1 MQQPAGPSDKQEA
14 TMTAVFKTSSR
25 SIASS
30 GIAERG
36 LQPRRFATFLTGGAV
51 ALALVIGAALPAKAD
66 KKDDLTKALIAAL
79 VVGVIANELDD
90 GDSKHK
96 PKPVKQ
102 PRVPSVCEISIDG
115 AQRSVSLFSENCIRR
130 EGFDYRLPRGCA
142 NSARIFGRNDKVYS
156 AQCLRDAG
164 FRVSG
169 R

>member
-1 MQQPAGPSDKQEA
+1 
-14 TMTAVFKTSSR
+14 MTAVFKSASR

-36 LQPRRFATFLTGGAV
+36 VQPRRFATLLTGGAV
-51 ALALVIGAALPAKAD
+51 ALALVIGAAMPAKAD
-66 KKDDLTKALIAAL
+66 KKDDLAKALIAAL
-79 VVGVIANELDD
+79 VVGAIAHELNDD
-90 GDSKHK
+90 DDRKK
-96 PKPVKQ
+96 PKPVKS

-115 AQRSVSLFSENCIRR
+115 AQRSVSLYSENCLRR

-142 NSARIFGRNDKVYS
+142 NGAKIFGRSDRVYS

>member
-1 MQQPAGPSDKQEA
+1 
-14 TMTAVFKTSSR
+14 MTAIFRSTSR

-30 GIAERG
+30 GIGERG
-36 LQPRRFATFLTGGAV
+36 MQPRRFASLLTGGAV
-51 ALALVIGAALPAKAD
+51 ALALVIGAAMPAKAD

-79 VVGVIANELDD
+79 VVGAIAHELKDD
-90 GDSKHK
+90 DRGR
-96 PKPVKQ
+96 PKPVKT

-115 AQRSVSLFSENCIRR
+115 EQRSVSLFSENCMRR

-142 NSARIFGRNDKVYS
+142 NSAKIFGRRDNVYS
-156 AQCLRDAG
+156 AKCLRDAG